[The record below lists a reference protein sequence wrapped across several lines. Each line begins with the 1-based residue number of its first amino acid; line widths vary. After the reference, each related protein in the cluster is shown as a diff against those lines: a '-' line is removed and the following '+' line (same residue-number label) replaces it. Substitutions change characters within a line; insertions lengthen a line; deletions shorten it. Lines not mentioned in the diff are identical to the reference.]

1 MGGRGVHIKRSPIK
15 RSPNGRGATWKVSTP
30 GGGAVSR
37 ILVVD
42 DEQRICRFLARAME
56 GNGFRIQVA
65 VNGYDALRLVESQD
79 YAVIVLDLLLP
90 GLDGYEVLRR
100 ILRANPAQRVLIL
113 SAIGDVESKVRCLQ
127 MGAVYYLPKPF
138 AIAELV
144 ARVRRRIEDRAAP
157 AASRWL
163 EAGGVRLDLQR
174 RVLRVEDREISLS
187 HREFILISHLMRR
200 AGEVCTRDELLAD
213 VWGYSFDPGSNVVDV
228 CVRRLRSKLDRGAIE
243 TVRNVGYSFVAS

>member
-1 MGGRGVHIKRSPIK
+1 V
-15 RSPNGRGATWKVSTP
+15 
-30 GGGAVSR
+30 AVSR

-42 DEQRICRFLARAME
+42 DEQRICRFVSRALE
-56 GNGFRIQVA
+56 ANGFQFQVA
-65 VNGYDALRLVESQD
+65 VDGFEALRLVSNQD

-100 ILRANPAQRVLIL
+100 VLRANPAQRVLIL

-127 MGAVYYLPKPF
+127 MGAVDYLPKPF
-138 AIAELV
+138 AIAELI
-144 ARVRRRIEDRAAP
+144 ARIRRRIEDRTAP
-157 AASRWL
+157 PPPRWL
-163 EAGGVRLDLQR
+163 EAGGMRLDLQR
-174 RVLRVEDREISLS
+174 RVLHLEDREVSLS
-187 HREFILISHLMRR
+187 HREFILMGHLMRR

-228 CVRRLRSKLDRGAIE
+228 CVRRLRSKLELEAIE